1 MPFLYPLV
9 AGYGFEGS
17 EDKPHF
23 QQQQSTTELTEKHCD
38 NGNKE
43 ETCGS
48 SRRTEHIAGDGF
60 RAQAVPRN
68 EVEEQRTTDTYEH
81 PHAEDD
87 LIEEVKRYGICG
99 LLSEKEVQAEQHGY
113 PGKCTEQDSI
123 KPFQINH
130 RQIRHHEVPM
140 TKPHPGVDG
149 TEERGGRQ
157 ELK

>member
-1 MPFLYPLV
+1 MNAIILAYLKFKFQFLISPST
-9 AGYGFEGS
+9 GFEGS

-23 QQQQSTTELTEKHCD
+23 QKQQSTAELTEKHCD
-38 NGNKE
+38 DGNKE

-48 SRRTEHIAGDGF
+48 SRRTEYIAGDGF
-60 RAQAVPRN
+60 WTQAVPRN

-99 LLSEKEVQAEQHGY
+99 LLSEKEVQAEQQRY

-123 KPFQINH
+123 KPFQIND
-130 RQIRHHEVPM
+130 R
-140 TKPHPGVDG
+140 
-149 TEERGGRQ
+149 
-157 ELK
+157 